1 MQKLLRFI
9 YITLPHSPHL
19 PDNSVLAI
27 TGGGVGGAVGGALL
41 LVVGVLLCTLI
52 MKLKLLHSATDNSQG
67 KLHDQLFVQHVKL
80 VMFQLQFTFMFSIHP
95 IMSLFYTSNM
105 SSYRC
110 FPNGKK

>member
-27 TGGGVGGAVGGALL
+27 TGGAVGGAVGGALL
-41 LVVGVLLCTLI
+41 LVVGVLLCALI

-67 KLHDQLFVQHVKL
+67 KLLANCLF
-80 VMFQLQFTFMFSIHP
+80 
-95 IMSLFYTSNM
+95 NM
-105 SSYRC
+105 
-110 FPNGKK
+110 

>member
-27 TGGGVGGAVGGALL
+27 TGGGMGGAVGGALI

-52 MKLKLLHSATDNSQG
+52 MKLKLHSATDNSLG

-80 VMFQLQFTFMFSIHP
+80 VMFSTSVYFYVSIHP
-95 IMSLFYTSNM
+95 IMSVFVLHI
-105 SSYRC
+105 
-110 FPNGKK
+110 

>member
-1 MQKLLRFI
+1 MNNYYSDKYAKITAF

-41 LVVGVLLCTLI
+41 LVVGVLLCALI

-67 KLHDQLFVQHVKL
+67 KLHDQLF
-80 VMFQLQFTFMFSIHP
+80 
-95 IMSLFYTSNM
+95 NM
-105 SSYRC
+105 
-110 FPNGKK
+110 

>member
-41 LVVGVLLCTLI
+41 LVVGVLLCALI
-52 MKLKLLHSATDNSQG
+52 MKLKLHSATDNSQG
-67 KLHDQLFVQHVKL
+67 KLHDQLFVQHVNS

-95 IMSLFYTSNM
+95 IMSVFVLHI
-105 SSYRC
+105 
-110 FPNGKK
+110 